1 MLSLILWSIVA
12 LCAAGGIV
20 YLLLRT
26 KSRAKPQIPILQ
38 AIAAA
43 KKALKNQEEWPKLYF
58 YHADT
63 QEEELIA
70 YDALTEEHLQRQG
83 LYRMRWHHLDLKY
96 TIKQQTE
103 EVRLK
108 LEGQDHAV
116 TLLYIDGELGSMAL
130 GSDIFGKEDFEM
142 RHAGNLA
149 DQLRKVL
156 RHQLCGGYGTHHHK
170 KFKETDTS
178 SEFEL
183 NDAGEIKVKGGLPN
197 AQENASKGS

>member
-12 LCAAGGIV
+12 VGAAGGIV
-20 YLLLRT
+20 YLVLRT
-26 KSRAKPQIPILQ
+26 QRRAKPQIPILK

-43 KKALKNQEEWPKLYF
+43 KKALKNQDEWPKLYF
-58 YHADT
+58 YHPETD
-63 QEEELIA
+63 EEELIA
-70 YDALTEEHLQRQG
+70 YDALTEEHLRRQG
-83 LYRMRWHHLDLKY
+83 LYRMRWPHLDLKY
-96 TIKQQTE
+96 TIKQQSE

-108 LEGQDHAV
+108 MDGQDNAV
-116 TLLYIDGELGSMAL
+116 TLLYLDGELGSMAF

-170 KFKETDTS
+170 KIRERDTS

-183 NDAGEIKVKGGLPN
+183 NDAGEIKVKGGLPD
-197 AQENASKGS
+197 AQDYVS